1 MILENLTRFDDV
13 SNALHTHALEHRYKH
28 DVSVN
33 ENWWGQVTEIDDGTS
48 TLPDPRGYNQ
58 NENPEDVDM
67 YSILSE
73 TESFRCE
80 DGNFTFEL
88 RYPNENIYQTWAQTS
103 NPLNSSRN
111 EVRRVGI
118 LTC

>member
-1 MILENLTRFDDV
+1 M
-13 SNALHTHALEHRYKH
+13 
-28 DVSVN
+28 
-33 ENWWGQVTEIDDGTS
+33 TEIDDGTS

-111 EVRRVGI
+111 EVRSIGI